1 LWRKPSFVWGRLMA
15 GQEKKSVFTSM
26 RRDSGGLRL
35 AITLLFCILAGG
47 FLCVGYLLTEAGTSG
62 EWRIVSTFKGW
73 TLYVTSIS
81 PGLFV
86 ILLGVIVLRGLPRIF
101 KYL

>member
-1 LWRKPSFVWGRLMA
+1 
-15 GQEKKSVFTSM
+15 
-26 RRDSGGLRL
+26 
-35 AITLLFCILAGG
+35 
-47 FLCVGYLLTEAGTSG
+47 VGYLLTEAGTSG